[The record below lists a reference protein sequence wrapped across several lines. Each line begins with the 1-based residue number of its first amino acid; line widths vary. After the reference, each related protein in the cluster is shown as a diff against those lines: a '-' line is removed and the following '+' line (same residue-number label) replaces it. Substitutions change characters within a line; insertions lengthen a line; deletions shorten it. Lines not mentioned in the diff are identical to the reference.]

1 MPAVITILY
10 QDKDYVVFDKPSGLL
25 VVPDPRGLSKTLED
39 LVNEQCPLTEQGR
52 LYPCHRLDRETS
64 GVIVF
69 ARGKVNQERMMDEF
83 RNGAVYKK
91 YIAFVRGKMKKPAG
105 EIKSV
110 IRDFHQKKY
119 SRGIKRFNDRSA
131 AKQNGKLAVT
141 RYKVLAVKHLFSVVE
156 VYPLTGRTNQIRIHL
171 GEIGHPILGERL
183 YAFGKDFPV
192 KFKRVALHAGEIG
205 FKHPLTGQKI
215 NVCAQLAKDMENFV
229 NRY

>member
-1 MPAVITILY
+1 MPSAIEILY
-10 QDKDYVVFDKPSGLL
+10 EDADFIVFDKPAGLL
-25 VVPDPRGLSKTLED
+25 VVPDARGLSRTLGD
-39 LVNEQCPLTEQGR
+39 IVNEQCPATEKGL

-64 GVIVF
+64 GAIIF
-69 ARGKVNQERMMDEF
+69 ARGKVNQERLMDQF
-83 RNGAVYKK
+83 RKGAVEKK
-91 YIAFVRGKMKKPAG
+91 YIAFVRGKMKNSAG

-110 IRDFHQKKY
+110 IRDFHEKKY
-119 SRGIKRFNDRSA
+119 SRRREKVL
-131 AKQNGKLAVT
+131 GKLAVT

-192 KFKRVALHAGEIG
+192 KFKRVALHAKEVS
-205 FKHPLTGQKI
+205 FTHPCTRKKI
-215 NVCAQLAKDMENFV
+215 TVCAELAKDMENFI